1 MKHMTRNMRFTDAE
15 SETGHGGRGGLTVGG
30 SDSVTVA

>member
-1 MKHMTRNMRFTDAE
+1 LKHMTQNMRFTDTE
-15 SETGHGGRGGLTVGG
+15 SETGYGGARGLISGG